1 MPVTVEI
8 FVAGAPY
15 LPHPALESRPGLV
28 MRFVCGADRLAQV
41 IPRTTDNRLAR
52 AMLAGAGR

>member
-15 LPHPALESRPGLV
+15 LPHPALASRPGPV
-28 MRFVCGADRLAQV
+28 IRFVCGADGLAQV
-41 IPRTTDNRLAR
+41 IPRAAGNRLAR
-52 AMLAGAGR
+52 AMPAGGGR

>member
-15 LPHPALESRPGLV
+15 LPHPALASMPGPV
-28 MRFVCGADRLAQV
+28 IRFVCGADGLAHV
-41 IPRTTDNRLAR
+41 IPRTAENRSAR
-52 AMLAGAGR
+52 AMAAGAGR